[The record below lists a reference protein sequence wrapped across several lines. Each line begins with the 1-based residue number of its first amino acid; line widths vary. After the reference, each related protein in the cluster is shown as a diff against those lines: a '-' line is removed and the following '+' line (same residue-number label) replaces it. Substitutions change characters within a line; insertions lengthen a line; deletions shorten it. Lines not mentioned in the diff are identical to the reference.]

1 MNIFNLDMSN
11 HLDGDVK
18 VIEQLFYIY
27 LYFGVDLVMNGLIM
41 GIELLVGGREVLRQ
55 VLTNID
61 M

>member
-1 MNIFNLDMSN
+1 MSN